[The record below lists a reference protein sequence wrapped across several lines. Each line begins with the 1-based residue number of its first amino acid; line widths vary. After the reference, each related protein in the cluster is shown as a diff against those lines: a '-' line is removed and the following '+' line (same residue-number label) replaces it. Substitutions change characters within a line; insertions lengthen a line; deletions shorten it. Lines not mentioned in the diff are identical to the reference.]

1 MTEHRAKILEQIK
14 QSFEWGR
21 ANLEEGIQNLT
32 DEQIAWLI
40 EQNEQPK
47 QLRTKTLIALLTK
60 EQSKWVNDGDL
71 WSKGFVEGIEYMLQ
85 ANGEAIHHVYDSKQ
99 EVLDMGINHE
109 QNMQT
114 VLELKNQLQE
124 GQRVFGG
131 DVYTRI
137 QFEDGVSL
145 AVELVDDNQK
155 SSYHLCDDLLALYQ
169 QDQSKEERLQAI
181 GAYLDSI
188 IDKKQTK
195 RNDDTWG

>member
-1 MTEHRAKILEQIK
+1 MKHKMKTLEQIK
-14 QSFEWGR
+14 QSFEWGQ

-47 QLRTKTLIALLTK
+47 RLRTNTLIALLEK

-85 ANGEAIHHVYDSKQ
+85 ANGEAIHHAYDSQQ
-99 EVLDMGINHE
+99 EVLDMKINHE
-109 QNMQT
+109 QRMQT
-114 VLELKNQLQE
+114 IHELKNQLQE

-145 AVELVDDNQK
+145 AVELVGDNEK

-188 IDKKQTK
+188 IDKKTNEK
-195 RNDDTWG
+195 E

>member
-1 MTEHRAKILEQIK
+1 
-14 QSFEWGR
+14 
-21 ANLEEGIQNLT
+21 
-32 DEQIAWLI
+32 
-40 EQNEQPK
+40 
-47 QLRTKTLIALLTK
+47 
-60 EQSKWVNDGDL
+60 
-71 WSKGFVEGIEYMLQ
+71 
-85 ANGEAIHHVYDSKQ
+85 
-99 EVLDMGINHE
+99 MGINHE

>member
-99 EVLDMGINHE
+99 EVLDMTIDHE
-109 QNMQT
+109 QRMQT
-114 VLELKNQLQE
+114 IHELKNQLQK